1 MDVGKTPE
9 TAAGLFFLWEL
20 KALLYVGFI
29 TECEPVSYRMEQIHT
44 LLAYIVASLRFR
56 CFALKA

>member
-29 TECEPVSYRMEQIHT
+29 TVSVSQYRTGWNRFT
-44 LLAYIVASLRFR
+44 LY
-56 CFALKA
+56 